1 MYEGSRHRLPAAV
14 LAAASVLLLPE
25 AGAAQSTRLIPIQRS
40 EHAARASGRQRPLP
54 SHRAHLQLARPV
66 GLRSRPE
73 LRRADWLQGPTLPD
87 SLRVLVLRID
97 FPPDSDPATTGE
109 GTFDLRDID
118 TFLAEEGHDI
128 DAAPHDRGFTQ
139 RHMLA
144 LHHYWWANSDGALSL
159 SADVLPVDPVGAYR
173 MPNPMAWYGFE
184 TPLSG
189 IIEAYEELVS
199 DAVAA
204 ADAGPDAVDWNAYD
218 AFVLFHAGADW
229 QGDSVGAGDT
239 PADLPT
245 AYIALGSPVVV
256 GGREIHDATIVPETV
271 SQDGF
276 VGGINGVFSH
286 EFGHQLGLPDL
297 YDTVSGNTAVG
308 LFALMDIG
316 DFTGGVVGD
325 LFIQGVL
332 PASVSP
338 WTRVYMGWT
347 DPVDVGP
354 TTGEQAD
361 LIAST
366 ALAGIHSPPPGAKVV
381 RVRVAEEQAFL
392 VEFRSDDLDGEAGV
406 SLFWNEGV
414 IDGTGTLIGGVK
426 TRTYEYDALLPGTGV
441 MIWHLDREVA
451 GMDADGDGLDN
462 LSQNH
467 LQSDRLRRFLD
478 VEEADGMQQLG
489 WVPGYL
495 GSDTDYWLPAPT
507 GPERFGIDTEPGSD
521 SWTGAPSGLEIEV
534 LDHPSPLAHRV
545 RISADLNELWS
556 ASLPG
561 PDPGISVPWMI
572 PADGSGST
580 PLVAVLDGGGGL
592 FLWDETGGPAAGPN
606 PIWIAP
612 SPPLFPITLA
622 GDALVV
628 ATTDS
633 IHFLDMTGVPIGSAS
648 PGAVP
653 VRRPLGYGRP
663 GAPEVL
669 VEVGGDR
676 IVAVDPRGVVAAGDL
691 SGPLTALASVTDNLY
706 LGAIGNRLH
715 ELERAGIAF
724 ETFPLW
730 QTGSEVADI
739 ASLQGNG
746 SLGEKYRFA
755 VLDRSGSLYLGE
767 SYTVRASLPPLDESD
782 PRAGPLVVHVLPQ
795 PTGRLAIGDFF
806 HPAYGGYGNLLQAVL
821 VPTVEGVRGFEFH
834 GPPLTGWPPAPRG
847 RAAVEA
853 QRIVGTPLT
862 TGRDAVLGLTPAA
875 ELLAFDRL
883 AEPIVGSIRQLV
895 RDPIAAATIGEPDAD
910 TTLLLVVDADSLRVS
925 SLALSEDVGK
935 GALWAGPG
943 GGPAA
948 VGSVPRSI
956 VISPG
961 PDPDDPFLTDFY
973 VYPNPARRRCTIRV
987 EGLRAAMSVH
997 AYTENGT
1004 NMGVVARFA
1013 FRSNLGSTEE
1023 AEWDLSRLA
1032 PGVYHLIG
1040 DLRGS
1045 SRRVRTTLLIVR

>member
-14 LAAASVLLLPE
+14 FAVVSVLLLPE

-40 EHAARASGRQRPLP
+40 DYAARVRGRQRPLS
-54 SHRAHLQLARPV
+54 SHRPHLQLARPV

-73 LRRADWLQGPTLPD
+73 LRRADWLQGPALPD
-87 SLRVLVLRID
+87 SLRILVLRID
-97 FPPDSDPATTGE
+97 FPPDNDPATTGY

-128 DAAPHDRGFTQ
+128 DATPHDRGFTQ

-144 LHHYWWANSDGALSL
+144 LHNYWWANSDGALSL
-159 SADVLPVDPVGAYR
+159 VADVLPLDPIGAYR

-189 IIEAYEELVS
+189 IIEAYEQLVS

-204 ADAGPDAVDWNAYD
+204 ADAGPDAIDWDAYD

-229 QGDSVGAGDT
+229 QGDAVGAGDT

-245 AYIALGSPVVV
+245 AYIALGTPVVV
-256 GGREIHDATIVPETV
+256 EGREIHDATIVPETV

-325 LFIQGVL
+325 LFVQGVL

-347 DPVDVGP
+347 DPLDVWP
-354 TTGEQAD
+354 TTGEQID

-366 ALAGIHSPPPGAKVV
+366 ALTGIHSPPPGEKVI

-414 IDGTGTLIGGVK
+414 IDGTGALIGGVK
-426 TRTYEYDALLPGTGV
+426 TRTFEYDALLPGTGV

-451 GMDADGDGLDN
+451 GLDANGDGLDN

-467 LQSDRLRRFLD
+467 LQTDRLRRFLD
-478 VEEADGMQQLG
+478 IEEADGLQQLG
-489 WVPGYL
+489 WVPGYF
-495 GSDTDYWLPAPT
+495 GSATDYWLPAPT
-507 GPERFGIDTEPGSD
+507 GPDRFGIDTEPTTA
-521 SWTGAPSGLEIEV
+521 SWTGAPSGLKIEV
-534 LDHPSPLAHRV
+534 LDHPSPLAHRI
-545 RISADLNELWS
+545 RISADLQQLWTAPVS
-556 ASLPG
+556 N
-561 PDPGISVPWMI
+561 PDPDVSVPWMI
-572 PADGSGST
+572 IPAGSGSA
-580 PLVAVLDGGGGL
+580 PVIAVLDGSGGL
-592 FLWDETGGPAAGPN
+592 HLWDETGVPVAGSN
-606 PIWIAP
+606 PVWSAP
-612 SPPLFPITLA
+612 VPPLFPITQA

-628 ATTDS
+628 VTPDS
-633 IHFLDMTGVPIGSAS
+633 IYFLDMTGAPIGSVS
-648 PGAVP
+648 PGAAP
-653 VRRPLGYGRP
+653 VRRPLGYGP
-663 GAPEVL
+663 SGAPVIF
-669 VEVGGDR
+669 VEVAGDR
-676 IVAVDPRGVVAAGDL
+676 IEAIDPGGVVAAGDL
-691 SGPLTALASVTDNLY
+691 SGPLSALAYVTDDHLV
-706 LGAIGNRLH
+706 GAIGNRVV
-715 ELERAGIAF
+715 EVERAGAVL

-739 ASLQGNG
+739 VALQGYG
-746 SLGEKYRFA
+746 SLGDKYRFA
-755 VLDRSGSLYLGE
+755 VLDRSGTLYLGE
-767 SYTVRASLPPLDESD
+767 SYTVRVSLPPLDESD
-782 PRAGPLVVHVLPQ
+782 PRVGPQLVHVLPQ
-795 PTGRLAIGDFF
+795 PIGRLAIGNFGDL
-806 HPAYGGYGNLLQAVL
+806 AQAVL

-847 RAAVEA
+847 RAAVDA
-853 QRIVGTPLT
+853 QRITGTPLT
-862 TGRDAVLGLTPAA
+862 TWRDAVLGLTPAA

-883 AEPIVGSIRQLV
+883 AEPIAGSIRQLV
-895 RDPIAAATIGEPDAD
+895 RDPIAAATIGEPDFD
-910 TTLLLVVDADSLRVS
+910 TTLLLAVDADSLRVS
-925 SLALSEDVGK
+925 SLPLSDGVGR

-948 VGSVPRSI
+948 LGSLARRM
-956 VISPG
+956 VIP
-961 PDPDDPFLTDFY
+961 PPFDPETPLLTDFY

-987 EGLRAAMSVH
+987 EGLRAGMTVY

-1004 NMGVVARFA
+1004 NLGVVARFQY
-1013 FRSNLGSTEE
+1013 RSELGSTEE
-1023 AEWDLSRLA
+1023 VEWDLSRLA
-1032 PGVYHLIG
+1032 PGVYYLIG
-1040 DLRGS
+1040 DLHGS